1 MTVLLIKKRV
11 FINREMRCFF
21 VYCIF
26 PRFKTGRYDVNPFK
40 IQYMRHGR
48 EQSHKVCMAHKIRE
62 ARKLTTCAIQ

>member
-40 IQYMRHGR
+40 IQYMRHDR
-48 EQSHKVCMAHKIRE
+48 EQSHIGVPG
-62 ARKLTTCAIQ
+62 T